1 MLLPSHQNL
10 SAVMFNGQVRHQGV
24 KLAPLHGRV
33 TGQLVSG
40 TSVTLE
46 ELEAMRGKC
55 CAICAC
61 TLLTIAVDRVS
72 QLLSEL
78 GEPTTGNASAKKQ
91 RLRFALGALQIGI
104 QAHVSST

>member
-1 MLLPSHQNL
+1 
-10 SAVMFNGQVRHQGV
+10 MFNGQVRHQGV
-24 KLAPLHGRV
+24 KLAPLHSRV

-61 TLLTIAVDRVS
+61 TLLTIIAVDRVS

-78 GEPTTGNASAKKQ
+78 GELTTGNASAKKQ

-104 QAHVSST
+104 QAPVSST